1 MILMSAERLLELV
14 VLVFLYVSA
23 FQWLIGYIVQDYRD
37 FKNQTILTNQCKW
50 WQFVEDEYGDSNFS
64 PFFVV

>member
-1 MILMSAERLLELV
+1 MILISAERLIELV

-23 FQWLIGYIVQDYRD
+23 FQWLIGYVVQDYRD

-50 WQFVEDEYGDSNFS
+50 WQFVEDEYGDSNS
-64 PFFVV
+64 IFFVV